1 MIANCVVRKDQVI
14 LSLGLEGCVMNE
26 VFDSEVFVLFKQR
39 QGGSIQLLG
48 SLCRSSVYVEYD
60 DDDREKERTLTSYT
74 LSVLVEMS
82 GRWLMSALVCL
93 RMCQTIAD
101 P

>member
-1 MIANCVVRKDQVI
+1 MKRLIVKSKFYPNRD
-14 LSLGLEGCVMNE
+14 EG
-26 VFDSEVFVLFKQR
+26 VFV
-39 QGGSIQLLG
+39 QLLG
-48 SLCRSSVYVEYD
+48 SLCRSLVYVEYD

-74 LSVLVEMS
+74 LSVLVRMS
-82 GRWLMSALVCL
+82 GRLLMSALVCL